1 MSSRKPIKVVPLSRR
16 GFMVS
21 VGGVS
26 AAVAFGSAIPN
37 ALAQAAKTAAPF
49 KPNAW
54 VTIEPGGWVS
64 IISPAAEMG
73 QGVMTAMPALV
84 AEDMDV
90 DWKMVKV
97 VQAPADAKSF
107 GNRLFGG
114 AMVTG
119 GSRTT
124 QGYYM
129 PLRIVGAQTRAI
141 LIATA
146 ADQWKV
152 PASELTTEPGMVVHA
167 KTKRK
172 IAYGVLAKTATVPAE
187 MPKIEAKDLKPLDQC
202 RYIGKNIPRIDV
214 PLKVN
219 GTAIYGMD
227 VQVPG
232 MLYGAILRAPV
243 EGEKPEKIDDAAA
256 KAVKGV
262 VQIVPLPYGVGVIAE
277 TVEASKKAKDALKVE
292 WSKTAKARSY
302 DSDKVGEEYL
312 AVAGDLTKKG
322 VDIEK
327 HGDADAALAGAAKT
341 LTAEYLSE
349 HVTHA
354 CMEPMNATA
363 KVDGDKVEVWAPN
376 QSPTLTQVFAARTAG
391 TTPPKVTVNST
402 FLGGGFGRR
411 ADWDFTV
418 DAVNLAKAVPGKPVK
433 VIWSREDD
441 IRYSKGRPLVGQHMT
456 VGLDKDNNIVGWRHR
471 LVGCSIYARF
481 SPAAYEAAKGKDV
494 PFHEGV
500 EYKYDFPAARS
511 EFIRDDRGI
520 SVHVWRS
527 VGSGYTKFAMET
539 LIDEV
544 AKLRNEDPVAYRLSL
559 LKKDARAAAVVRE
572 AAKMA
577 DWSRKRSGDRA
588 IGIAYSDSW
597 NTHIA
602 QVVEI
607 SLNRANGEIKV
618 HNVWSAV
625 DPGVALQ
632 PANVEAQIESAVIYG
647 ISHAFYEQLT
657 YKGGEPQQSN
667 FHDYRVLRME
677 EAPEVMTKVM
687 PSLKDAPGGVGE
699 VGLPPVAPA
708 IANAV
713 FALTGK
719 SLRHLP
725 MTAERV
731 AKALKA

>member
-1 MSSRKPIKVVPLSRR
+1 MKKRIKAVPLSRR
-16 GFMVS
+16 SFMVTA
-21 VGGVS
+21 GGFS
-26 AAVAFGSAIPN
+26 AAVAFGGTTGKAF
-37 ALAQAAKTAAPF
+37 AQAAKAATPF

-54 VTIEPGGWVS
+54 VTIGADNVVT
-64 IISPAAEMG
+64 IVAPAAEMG

-84 AEDMDV
+84 AEDMDA
-90 DWKMVKV
+90 DWAKVKV
-97 VQAPADAKSF
+97 VQAPADAKSY

-114 AMVTG
+114 AQVTG

-124 QGYYM
+124 QGYYQ
-129 PLRIVGAQTRAI
+129 PLRIVGAQTRAV
-141 LIATA
+141 LIAA
-146 ADQWKV
+146 AAEQWKV
-152 PASELTTEPGMVVHA
+152 PSEELTTEPGMVVHA
-167 KTKRK
+167 KSKRK
-172 IAYGVLAKTATVPAE
+172 VSYGALAAKAKVPAE
-187 MPKIEAKDLKPLDQC
+187 LPKIEAKDLKPLEQC
-202 RYIGKNIPRIDV
+202 RYIGKDIPRVDV
-214 PLKVN
+214 PGKTN

-243 EGEKPEKIDDAAA
+243 EGERPERVDDAEAR
-256 KAVKGV
+256 AVKGV
-262 VQIVPLPYGVGVIAE
+262 RQIVWLTYGVGVIAD
-277 TVEASKKAKDALKVE
+277 TVEATKKAKAALKVE
-292 WSKTAKARSY
+292 WSKSAKARAY
-302 DSDKVGEEYL
+302 DSDKVAGEYL
-312 AVAGDLTKKG
+312 AIARDMNKKG
-322 VDIEK
+322 VDVEK
-327 HGDADAALAGAAKT
+327 HGDADAAIAGAAKT
-341 LTAEYLSE
+341 ITAEYISE

-363 KVDGDKVEVWAPN
+363 VVRGNKVEVWAPN

-391 TTPPKVTVNST
+391 TTPPNVTVHST
-402 FLGGGFGRR
+402 LLGGGFGRR

-418 DAVNLAKAVPGKPVK
+418 DAVNLAKAMPGTPVK
-433 VIWSREDD
+433 MIWSREDD
-441 IRYSKGRPLVGQHMT
+441 IRHGKGRPLVAQHMT
-456 VGLDKDNNIVGWRHR
+456 VGLDANNNIVGWRHR

-481 SPAAYEAAKGKDV
+481 SPAAYEASKGKDV

-539 LIDEV
+539 LLDQV

-559 LKKDARAAAVVRE
+559 LKKAPRAAAVVQE

-577 DWSRKRSGDRA
+577 DWGKKREGRA
-588 IGIAYSDSW
+588 LGIAYSDSW

-607 SLNRANGEIKV
+607 SLNPSNGEIKV

-632 PANVEAQIESAVIYG
+632 PKNVEAQIESAVIYG
-647 ISHAFYEQLT
+647 VSSALYEQLD
-657 YKGGEPQQSN
+657 YKNGEPQQAN
-667 FHDYRVLRME
+667 FDTYRVLRME
-677 EAPEVMTKVM
+677 EAPEVFTKVM
-687 PSLKDAPGGVGE
+687 PSLKDQPGGIGE

-719 SLRHLP
+719 KLTHLP
-725 MTAERV
+725 MSAENV
-731 AKALKA
+731 LFALKA

>member
-1 MSSRKPIKVVPLSRR
+1 MKKRIKAIPLSRR
-16 GFMVS
+16 SFMVTA
-21 VGGVS
+21 GGFS
-26 AAVAFGSAIPN
+26 AAVAFGGTTSN
-37 ALAQAAKTAAPF
+37 AFAQAMKAGKPF
-49 KPNAW
+49 HPNAW
-54 VTIEPGGWVS
+54 VTIGADNVVT
-64 IISPAAEMG
+64 IVSPAAEMG

-84 AEDMDV
+84 AEDMDA
-90 DWKMVKV
+90 DWKNVKV
-97 VQAPADAKSF
+97 VQAPADAKNY

-114 AMVTG
+114 AQVTG

-129 PLRIVGAQTRAI
+129 PLRIVGAQTRAV
-141 LIATA
+141 LIAA
-146 ADQWKV
+146 ASEQWKV
-152 PASELTTEPGMVVHA
+152 PAAELSTEPGMVVHA
-167 KTKRK
+167 KSKRK
-172 IAYGVLAKTATVPAE
+172 ISYGQLAAKAQVPKE
-187 MPKIEAKDLKPLDQC
+187 LPKIEAKDLKPLDQC
-202 RYIGKNIPRIDV
+202 RYIGKDLPRVDV

-219 GTAIYGMD
+219 GKAIFGMD

-243 EGEKPEKIDDAAA
+243 EGERPERVDDAAA
-256 KAVKGV
+256 RAIKGV
-262 VQIVPLPYGVGVIAE
+262 RQIVWLTYGVGVIAD
-277 TVEASKKAKDALKVE
+277 TVEASKKAKAALKVE
-292 WSKTAKARSY
+292 WSKSSKARAY
-302 DSDKVGEEYL
+302 DSDKIGGEYL
-312 AVAGDLTKKG
+312 AVARDLTKKG
-322 VDIEK
+322 VDVEK
-327 HGDADAALAGAAKT
+327 HGDADAAIAGAAKT
-341 LTAEYLSE
+341 ITAEYLSE

-363 KVDGDKVEVWAPN
+363 VIRGNKVEVWAPN

-391 TTPPKVTVNST
+391 TTPPNVIVHST
-402 FLGGGFGRR
+402 LLGGGFGRR

-418 DAVNLAKAVPGKPVK
+418 DAVSLAKAMPGTPVK

-441 IRYSKGRPLVGQHMT
+441 IRHGKGRPLVAQHMT

-471 LVGCSIYARF
+471 LVGASIYARF
-481 SPAAYEAAKGKDV
+481 SPAAYQASKGKDV

-500 EYKYDFPAARS
+500 EFKYDFPAARS

-539 LIDEV
+539 LLDQV
-544 AKLRNEDPVAYRLSL
+544 AKLRNEDPVAFRLSL
-559 LKKDARAAAVVRE
+559 LKKEPRAAAVVRE

-577 DWSRKRSGDRA
+577 DWGKKREGRA
-588 IGIAYSDSW
+588 LGIAYSDSW

-607 SLNRANGEIKV
+607 SLNQANGEIKV

-632 PANVEAQIESAVIYG
+632 PANVAAQIESAVMYG
-647 ISHAFYEQLT
+647 VSSALYEQLD
-657 YKGGEPQQSN
+657 YKNGEPQQAN
-667 FHDYRVLRME
+667 FDTYRLLRMQ

-687 PSLKDAPGGVGE
+687 PSLKDQPGGIGE
-699 VGLPPVAPA
+699 VGLPPLAPA

-719 SLRHLP
+719 SLRHQP
-725 MTAERV
+725 MSAENV
-731 AKALKA
+731 LWALKA

>member
-1 MSSRKPIKVVPLSRR
+1 MKQRIKAIPLSRR
-16 GFMVS
+16 SFMVTA
-21 VGGVS
+21 GGFS
-26 AAVAFGSAIPN
+26 AAVAFGDSKAF
-37 ALAQAAKTAAPF
+37 AQAMKAGAPF

-54 VTIEPGGWVS
+54 VTIGKDNV
-64 IISPAAEMG
+64 ITIVSPAAEMG

-84 AEDMDV
+84 ANDMDA
-90 DWKMVKV
+90 DWAKVKV
-97 VQAPADAKSF
+97 VQAPADAKSY

-124 QGYYM
+124 QGYYQ

-141 LIATA
+141 LIAA
-146 ADQWKV
+146 AAEQWKV
-152 PASELTTEPGMVVHA
+152 PAAELTTEPGMVVHA
-167 KTKRK
+167 KSKRK
-172 IAYGVLAKTATVPAE
+172 ISYGALAAKAKVPSD

-202 RYIGKNIPRIDV
+202 RYIGKDLPRVDV

-219 GTAIYGMD
+219 GKAIYGMD

-243 EGEKPEKIDDAAA
+243 EGERPERVDDAAA
-256 KAVKGV
+256 RAVPGV
-262 VQIVPLPYGVGVIAE
+262 RQIVWLTYGVGIIAE

-302 DSDKVGEEYL
+302 DSDKVGQEYL
-312 AVAGDLTKKG
+312 AIARDLTKKG
-322 VDIEK
+322 VDVEK
-327 HGDADAALAGAAKT
+327 HGDADAAISGAAKT

-363 KVDGDKVEVWAPN
+363 VVRGNKVEVWAPN

-391 TTPPKVTVNST
+391 TIPPNVTVHST
-402 FLGGGFGRR
+402 LLGGGFGRR

-418 DAVNLAKAVPGKPVK
+418 DAVSLAKAMPGTPVK
-433 VIWSREDD
+433 MIWSREDD
-441 IRYSKGRPLVGQHMT
+441 IRHGKGRPLVAQHMT
-456 VGLDKDNNIVGWRHR
+456 VGLDANNNIVGWRHR

-481 SPAAYEAAKGKDV
+481 SPAAYQAGKGKDV

-500 EYKYDFPAARS
+500 EFKYDFPAARS
-511 EFIRDDRGI
+511 EFIREDRGI

-539 LIDEV
+539 LLDQV

-559 LKKDARAAAVVRE
+559 LKKEPRAAAVVQE

-577 DWSRKRSGDRA
+577 DWGKKREGRA
-588 IGIAYSDSW
+588 LGIAYSDSW
-597 NTHIA
+597 NTHCAMAI
-602 QVVEI
+602 EI
-607 SLNRANGEIKV
+607 SLDRASGKIKV
-618 HNVWSAV
+618 HNVWAAV

-632 PANVEAQIESAVIYG
+632 PANVAAQIESAVIYG
-647 ISHAFYEQLT
+647 LSHCFHEELT
-657 YKGGEPQQSN
+657 YKNGEPQQSN
-667 FHDYRVLRME
+667 FHDYQVLRMD
-677 EAPEVMTKVM
+677 EAPDVHVKVM
-687 PSLKDAPGGVGE
+687 PSNKDHPGGIGE
-699 VGLPPVAPA
+699 VGLPPVGPA

-713 FALTGK
+713 FAMTGK

-725 MTAERV
+725 MTPARV
-731 AKALKA
+731 AAALKA